1 MALPVEPPLA
11 PMLAKAAA
19 SVPTDEAGAW
29 LYEPKWDGFRAVVF
43 RDGDDVEIGS
53 RSEKPLT
60 RYFPE
65 LVEALRANLPPRC
78 VVDGEIVVVGEH
90 GLDWDA
96 LGQRI
101 HPADSR
107 VQKLA
112 VETPA
117 SFVAFDLLAL
127 GDRSLLGE
135 PFSTRRGEL
144 TDRLGGVAPPIHV
157 TPATDDAEQAT
168 DWFERFEGAGLD
180 GVVAKRGTDVYEPGK
195 RTLVKVKHQRT
206 GDMVVAG
213 FRWHKDGETVGSL
226 LLGVYDSAG
235 RLQSLGVAS
244 GFSAKQ
250 RAGLVDELRPLT
262 EGGAAGHPWVTEV
275 AGDEAA
281 GDGTRLPGA
290 PSRWSGGRDT
300 SWVPLRI
307 ERVAEVEFSQ
317 LQGDALER
325 WGPPPR
331 LRHPAHLL
339 RWRPDREPESC
350 RFDQLVVTPP
360 LELSEVFAAG
370 R

>member
-1 MALPVEPPLA
+1 
-11 PMLAKAAA
+11 
-19 SVPTDEAGAW
+19 
-29 LYEPKWDGFRAVVF
+29 VVF
-43 RDGDDVEIGS
+43 RDGDEVEIGS

-65 LVEALRANLPPRC
+65 LVDALRANLPPRC

-127 GDRSLLGE
+127 GDRSLLDE

-144 TDRLGGVAPPIHV
+144 TDRLGGVEPPIHV
-157 TPATDDAEQAT
+157 TPATDDAAQAT

-180 GVVAKRGTDVYEPGK
+180 GVVAKRGTDVYEPGR

-226 LLGVYDSAG
+226 LLGVYDSEG

-262 EGGAAGHPWVTEV
+262 EGGADGHPWVTEE